1 MKTQMPGRYIP
12 PIYRNIICC
21 CWNPDLAAPMMICP
35 PRRCNNIMISSGT
48 INNYR
53 NGVPTGRKQYISFFV
68 ILARFKWKKNPI
80 LCDCRSLPATATVFK
95 MFCSYW
101 KLVQAFFILLR
112 VPQSYKLLTK
122 PRTWPVFQFWPGNNH
137 PITQFLATQ
146 FDAGGQKIGP
156 LFAFQRVFVIAGKF
170 YLCRGPDPYLFW
182 TVSHTI
188 NIVVWYE
195 PRRSIFPFGRENM
208 KSNLKLI
215 SLSGLL

>member
-1 MKTQMPGRYIP
+1 
-12 PIYRNIICC
+12 
-21 CWNPDLAAPMMICP
+21 MICP
-35 PRRCNNIMISSGT
+35 PRRCNNIMISSRT

-122 PRTWPVFQFWPGNNH
+122 PRPWPVFQFWPGNNH

-146 FDAGGQKIGP
+146 CDAGGQK
-156 LFAFQRVFVIAGKF
+156 
-170 YLCRGPDPYLFW
+170 
-182 TVSHTI
+182 
-188 NIVVWYE
+188 
-195 PRRSIFPFGRENM
+195 
-208 KSNLKLI
+208 
-215 SLSGLL
+215 SGLCLLFNAYLSSPESFICVGGQILICSGQFHTP